1 MTCIVIIEA
10 LLNLVTSGGGFA
22 LLAPLLLA
30 LLKIQKCFVAI
41 AIGILNMLE
50 LWVLDMIHTMLE
62 KE

>member
-22 LLAPLLLA
+22 LLALLLLA
-30 LLKIQKCFVAI
+30 LPRIQKCSVAI

-50 LWVLDMIHTMLE
+50 LWVLDMIHTTVGRE
-62 KE
+62 